1 MHTIQFPWIVVVQ
14 KYCWDDVWLAWKQGG
29 FAAEEVDDE
38 LFIRWEEVEPWRKV
52 RSSTHGEV
60 RSEVQ
65 AGSRWARS
73 RWKKATMRETE
84 EGMLA

>member
-14 KYCWDDVWLAWKQGG
+14 KYCWDDVWLAWKQGV

-52 RSSTHGEV
+52 RRSTHGEV

-65 AGSRWARS
+65 AGRR
-73 RWKKATMRETE
+73 
-84 EGMLA
+84 